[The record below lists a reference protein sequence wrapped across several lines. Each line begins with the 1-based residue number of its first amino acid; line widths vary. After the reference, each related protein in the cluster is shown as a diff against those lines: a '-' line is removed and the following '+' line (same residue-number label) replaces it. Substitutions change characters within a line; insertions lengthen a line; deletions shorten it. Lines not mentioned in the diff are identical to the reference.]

1 MLQSMRSAAKYIW
14 IILIV
19 AFVGSFLLYET
30 SGLAGRAPVTTTTSI
45 ATVNGEEI
53 HFRLAEG
60 RIAYVPLEELFE
72 LAKAHT
78 RRPVSRCCTAATPSM
93 PIRL

>member
-53 HFRLAEG
+53 LLTTWQNAVTALEQERQQQTGGTITLDE
-60 RIAYVPLEELFE
+60 RQQLEERAFNE
-72 LAKAHT
+72 L
-78 RRPVSRCCTAATPSM
+78 
-93 PIRL
+93 